1 MLGPRVLEI
10 RRRETAMVTRASGM
24 RRSGRDIEGLMSDLL
39 IGVAPATPVRLSPGE
54 VARALLGPFHL
65 LALVARIA
73 GSHGRPAVGFVINS
87 DFNGVGAYVDPS
99 DGSYRLCSIE
109 VGIASCERW
118 GRWPR
123 VDDKRN
129 LRVRVFLV

>member
-1 MLGPRVLEI
+1 MEI

-39 IGVAPATPVRLSPGE
+39 IGIAPATPVRLSPGE
-54 VARALLGPFHL
+54 AARALLGPFHL

-73 GSHGRPAVGFVINS
+73 GSHGRPAVGFVIDS

-109 VGIASCERW
+109 VGIANCERW
-118 GRWPR
+118 GKWPPTGGGR
-123 VDDKRN
+123 DVK
-129 LRVRVFLV
+129 VKVFLV